1 MKKSLLLSMVCFC
14 MGCIQM
20 AAAVTLQPEQC
31 DVGTRPFVYPLESIG
46 MNFDG
51 GIILLNGAK
60 AEVKCDGVA
69 VAVATELKTSN
80 YVGQNR
86 TQGTLEICFEKQN
99 LPIGKDY
106 VLVVA
111 PGSIAK
117 ETDSS
122 VVNDVIKIPFNV
134 PATLGE
140 IHSDIPA
147 VVSTAKSLW
156 IYWGTETDPVGEP
169 EFTLYR
175 NGQEI
180 RKVTARV
187 AWDWNLGQAY
197 ADFGSNVNFENGVKY
212 RLTLPAG
219 SVSSCYRDDIVNE
232 EVVIDFTGGY
242 TEPVKP
248 LMYVWCSLFTDHSD
262 ELDVVSFTYDR
273 PVRVSDG
280 AKLQLWE
287 VDGESPVIEAD
298 AYLSTED
305 GRWIVSA
312 DFGGFK
318 MQPEVGYTFVI
329 PEGSVIAE
337 DGDPV
342 VNLRNVL
349 ALNGSSGIK
358 NIVIDNTD
366 DETPFYDL
374 SGRIVINPQPG
385 TIYIQHGKKII
396 VK

>member
-1 MKKSLLLSMVCFC
+1 MLFRS
-14 MGCIQM
+14 
-20 AAAVTLQPEQC
+20 
-31 DVGTRPFVYPLESIG
+31 
-46 MNFDG
+46 
-51 GIILLNGAK
+51 
-60 AEVKCDGVA
+60 
-69 VAVATELKTSN
+69 
-80 YVGQNR
+80 
-86 TQGTLEICFEKQN
+86 
-99 LPIGKDY
+99 Y

-147 VVSTAKSLW
+147 VVSTAKSLC

-180 RKVTARV
+180 RKVPARV

-212 RLTLPAG
+212 RLTFPAG

-248 LMYVWCSLFTDHSD
+248 LMYVWCS
-262 ELDVVSFTYDR
+262 
-273 PVRVSDG
+273 
-280 AKLQLWE
+280 Q
-287 VDGESPVIEAD
+287 I
-298 AYLSTED
+298 
-305 GRWIVSA
+305 GRAHV
-312 DFGGFK
+312 
-318 MQPEVGYTFVI
+318 
-329 PEGSVIAE
+329 
-337 DGDPV
+337 
-342 VNLRNVL
+342 
-349 ALNGSSGIK
+349 
-358 NIVIDNTD
+358 
-366 DETPFYDL
+366 
-374 SGRIVINPQPG
+374 
-385 TIYIQHGKKII
+385 
-396 VK
+396 